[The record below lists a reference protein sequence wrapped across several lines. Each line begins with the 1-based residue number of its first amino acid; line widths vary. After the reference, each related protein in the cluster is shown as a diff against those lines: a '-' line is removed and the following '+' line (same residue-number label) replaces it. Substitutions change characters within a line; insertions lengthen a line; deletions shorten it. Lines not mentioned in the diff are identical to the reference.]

1 MQFSSSLVAL
11 LSLATV
17 AMADYASLSS
27 NIKAIDTAVVSL
39 NNQLWSSS
47 VNTYS
52 GALNVDSS
60 AKALSDKLNA
70 ATTDARDEAVFSTA
84 NANLL
89 IASVKALYPK
99 VHNATTR
106 VSALEPSFDRL
117 GVAGIA
123 KSDVGKLATG
133 TKAFAQALVNVTPT
147 SVRATATSLAANFN
161 AAMASAVA
169 VYASD

>member
-1 MQFSSSLVAL
+1 MQFSSSNLVAL

-17 AMADYASLSS
+17 AMADYASLAS
-27 NIKAIDTAVVSL
+27 NIRAIDTAVVSL

-47 VNTYS
+47 VATYS

-60 AKALSDKLNA
+60 AKALADKLDA
-70 ATTDARDEAVFSTA
+70 AASDARDEAV
-84 NANLL
+84 N
-89 IASVKALYPK
+89 
-99 VHNATTR
+99 NATTR
-106 VSALEPSFDRL
+106 VSALEPTFDRM

-147 SVRATATSLAANFN
+147 SAKATATSLAANFN

-169 VYASD
+169 AYASD